1 MAGEPGSVNYLHAFL
16 SPSIILGKN
25 SLAPTSDLCRCPSL
39 EHLRKGLGIR
49 MCYLEELARQ
59 ACNPQRE
66 ETQHF

>member
-39 EHLRKGLGIR
+39 EHLRKDLRHQDVLLRGAG
-49 MCYLEELARQ
+49 Q
-59 ACNPQRE
+59 AGM
-66 ETQHF
+66 